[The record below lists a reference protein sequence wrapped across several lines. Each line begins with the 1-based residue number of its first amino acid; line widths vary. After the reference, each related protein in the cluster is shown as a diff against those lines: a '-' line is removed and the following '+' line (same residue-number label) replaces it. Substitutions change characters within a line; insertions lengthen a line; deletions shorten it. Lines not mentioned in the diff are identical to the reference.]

1 MLIILKGWKQKAN
14 GGLKWFTTFLY
25 MWILW
30 LNLCSLNIFKVT
42 SLRQKRLWLILVI
55 INRKQSL
62 VLNHLKAISGVNFR
76 HRYIPLVL
84 QQGIMIT
91 ENPNLNIRWME
102 RCGLIIFSPTP
113 WYVLVLGHLKS
124 IWAWFGQVS

>member
-1 MLIILKGWKQKAN
+1 MLFHADSIKGLETK
-14 GGLKWFTTFLY
+14 GKWWTEVIYDTSY

-55 INRKQSL
+55 IKRKQSL

-76 HRYIPLVL
+76 HMYIPLVL

-113 WYVLVLGHLKS
+113 WYVLVLDHLKS
-124 IWAWFGQVS
+124 I